1 MADQYYL
8 DIVRCL
14 LVFCTL
20 SPGNLG
26 RLFPWGFIVF
36 ELAFISFWQDKW
48 MGCYG
53 GQTSSEQ
60 GNQPWQLSC
69 TWALG
74 VHANIVNPPHR
85 LTLDNG
91 EIFRGI
97 SGSSSLAF
105 DRYRSCIIESMGL
118 SHITTLTTYLNNIST
133 LEVNLE
139 YEVVDK
145 KSKGRPR
152 LHPKK
157 LGLTFLIYHCSIH
170 VVCMHASALS
180 RQVYIWERLIYL
192 LIYPFTFFF

>member
-1 MADQYYL
+1 MGLHRVRTCVHLILTRQMNGLLWRTDEFRARKPTMTVILHLGFGGTREYCEPASSSHSRQRR
-8 DIVRCL
+8 DI
-14 LVFCTL
+14 
-20 SPGNLG
+20 S
-26 RLFPWGFIVF
+26 WH
-36 ELAFISFWQDKW
+36 KW
-48 MGCYG
+48 IIACY
-53 GQTSSEQ
+53 
-60 GNQPWQLSC
+60 
-69 TWALG
+69 
-74 VHANIVNPPHR
+74 V
-85 LTLDNG
+85 
-91 EIFRGI
+91 
-97 SGSSSLAF
+97 SSSLAF

-192 LIYPFTFFF
+192 LIYPFTFFFFS